1 MASNS
6 DDWRGFLM
14 KELECP
20 VCLEIPETTPIFQCS
35 KGHIHCNVC
44 RPRLN
49 ECPICRSSI
58 PKYNRNLMAEKIHE
72 KLLQSC
78 RHPNCPVRKVNI
90 KEHEDQCS
98 MALVECSHCQNNVTI
113 RELARHEN
121 NCEHRPSKRPS
132 HGPNIGHLNGA
143 FQNQPS
149 SIESEE

>member
-44 RPRLN
+44 RPKLKK
-49 ECPICRSSI
+49 CPICRSEI
-58 PKYNRNLMAEKIHE
+58 QDNRNLMAEKIHE
-72 KLLQSC
+72 KLLPSC
-78 RHPNCPVRKVNI
+78 RHHNCSVRKVNI
-90 KEHEDQCS
+90 KEHEDQCD
-98 MALVECSHCQNNVTI
+98 MALVKCSYCQNYVTI
-113 RELARHEN
+113 RGLARHEN
-121 NCEHRPSKRPS
+121 ICKQGHGKHRPSKR
-132 HGPNIGHLNGA
+132 PNIGHLNGA

-149 SIESEE
+149 IESEE